1 MDFQAAPFAAV
12 WGHQQKAT
20 PRRRDQFLAALLF
33 EADWTAAMRHIE
45 SMFRLSVDDCRAI
58 LRISKLAKARWAVGD
73 RPALLPGRMMTLV
86 FEKPSLRTRVSFES
100 AVAHLGGR
108 SVFLTAAEAGLN
120 GRESVA
126 DVARVLGS
134 YSDWIVLRTFSQ
146 QLVEDFA
153 RYAGCA
159 VINGLSDSSHPCQA
173 LSDVFTMT
181 EVFGSLEGRSIA
193 YIGDGNNVA
202 RSLAVACG
210 LLGLGFT
217 IASPLGYE
225 LSEEFVT
232 RLRQA
237 FPQGRFQFTSDP
249 RSAVSHAD
257 VVYTDVWASMG
268 QEAEQELRKRAF
280 APYQVNAELM
290 KRAPAHAKF
299 MHCLPAKR
307 GLEVTD
313 EVLDGPQS
321 IAIPQAEN
329 RMHVAKG
336 ILLWQQ
342 GIEDV

>member
-1 MDFQAAPFAAV
+1 MDFQITPSAAV
-12 WGHQQKAT
+12 WGHQRRET

-126 DVARVLGS
+126 DVARVL
-134 YSDWIVLRTFSQ
+134 RTFSQ

-173 LSDVFTMT
+173 LSDVFTMS
-181 EVFGSLEGRSIA
+181 EAFGAIEGRSLA

-202 RSLAVACG
+202 RSLAVTCA

-225 LSEEFVT
+225 LSDEFVA
-232 RLRQA
+232 RLRSA
-237 FPQGRFQFTSDP
+237 FPQGKFQFTSDP
-249 RSAVSHAD
+249 RSAVANAD

-280 APYQVNAELM
+280 APYQVNADLM
-290 KRAPAHAKF
+290 KRAPSHARF